1 MIAVITGATGAIGQ
15 QICREFARHGIDVAV
30 CYNRREAEAQA
41 LAAELATSVRAVA
54 VGLSLEDPTSIARAF
69 DYIHSVFG
77 HVDYLVNNAG
87 ISLIKPL
94 LDTTPDEWQ
103 RMLAVNLTS
112 AYYTCRQVLPKMYHT
127 GGSILNVSSMWGS
140 LGASCEVAY
149 ATAKAGLEG
158 FTRSLAEEYAGT
170 VRVNAVAPGFVLSP
184 MNAHL
189 TPEEVEE
196 FFRDNPTMH
205 PITPEEVA
213 TLCYQVATDPTKT
226 GQIVPLGWE

>member
-41 LAAELATSVRAVA
+41 LAAELARSVRAVA

-149 ATAKAGLEG
+149 ATAKAGLICP
-158 FTRSLAEEYAGT
+158 
-170 VRVNAVAPGFVLSP
+170 AVPPPAKRICIQ
-184 MNAHL
+184 L
-189 TPEEVEE
+189 TSQTLYVFSSELDREIE
-196 FFRDNPTMH
+196 RTT
-205 PITPEEVA
+205 PISA
-213 TLCYQVATDPTKT
+213 SKIISA
-226 GQIVPLGWE
+226 VPP